1 MRKIW
6 TIAWKDLVATFTDR
20 NLILIM
26 ILTPLLLA
34 TIIALAFGG
43 GGDPDSLSL
52 GEIPIAIVNQD
63 EGLDLTSALGAG
75 ALDGMELEGTLFD
88 LGFEAPAGAGDE
100 GQAAAAG
107 SFNAGATIVSILA
120 PAAASATEGFG
131 GDLPA
136 CTMVAGEDTNGGFN
150 ITLEELFAPTV
161 LDDPAAARAGVEGGE
176 YAAAILIPAGFTQ
189 SALPISQFGPGLA
202 DEAPSDI
209 AAIEVYANAGNPIEA
224 NVVRSVVEGIVA
236 QLGRL
241 SLAMQGLND
250 AVDQTIRTAEIDL
263 GDIDLD
269 AVPALDAPVSEWQLF
284 LDSVADRS
292 PWFGALGGLVD
303 RLAGG
308 EALAADTVTS
318 DVVGGALACLFD
330 PDAGAITVQ
339 QQPLNKLQEQSFFER
354 VMVQVGSAQAV
365 FFALFTGAFGIL
377 SIYQERKQWTL
388 QRMLASPTSR
398 ASVLT
403 GFLTGN
409 VIVVWVQLI
418 LLMIFLSGI
427 SSIIIRRPTFIWG
440 DQWLLLLL
448 LTIVI
453 SLCVSGLGVLIVGV
467 ARTPEQ
473 VQVFAPVIN
482 IFLGALGSA
491 FGFFVPAALAN
502 LSLITW
508 ATDAYRQLAAGQTDI
523 WLNLGVLALQ
533 GAIFFGLGLW
543 FFRKRVTV

>member
-1 MRKIW
+1 M
-6 TIAWKDLVATFTDR
+6 TT
-20 NLILIM
+20 
-26 ILTPLLLA
+26 
-34 TIIALAFGG
+34 
-43 GGDPDSLSL
+43 
-52 GEIPIAIVNQD
+52 
-63 EGLDLTSALGAG
+63 
-75 ALDGMELEGTLFD
+75 
-88 LGFEAPAGAGDE
+88 
-100 GQAAAAG
+100 
-107 SFNAGATIVSILA
+107 
-120 PAAASATEGFG
+120 
-131 GDLPA
+131 
-136 CTMVAGEDTNGGFN
+136 
-150 ITLEELFAPTV
+150 
-161 LDDPAAARAGVEGGE
+161 DDPTG
-176 YAAAILIPAGFTQ
+176 
-189 SALPISQFGPGLA
+189 SA
-202 DEAPSDI
+202 
-209 AAIEVYANAGNPIEA
+209 
-224 NVVRSVVEGIVA
+224 
-236 QLGRL
+236 
-241 SLAMQGLND
+241 M
-250 AVDQTIRTAEIDL
+250 
-263 GDIDLD
+263 
-269 AVPALDAPVSEWQLF
+269 
-284 LDSVADRS
+284 
-292 PWFGALGGLVD
+292 
-303 RLAGG
+303 
-308 EALAADTVTS
+308 
-318 DVVGGALACLFD
+318 GGALACLFD
-330 PDAGAITVQ
+330 PNAGAITVQ
-339 QQPLNKLQEQSFFER
+339 QQPLNKLQEQTFFER

-409 VIVVWVQLI
+409 VIVVWAQLI
-418 LLMIFLSGI
+418 LLMIFMSGI

-440 DQWLLLLL
+440 DQWLHLLV

-482 IFLGALGSA
+482 IFLGALGGA